1 MIWAATLVLLA
12 AGTGLFIWY
21 SGSVH
26 GSMFAARSGK
36 MTESAQPVQ
45 TAAALET
52 EKPIDADWI
61 DEEGNAYNY
70 RDDMISVLLMDVDY
84 MSEKSNWKNGMISN
98 GGNSDVL
105 ALVILN
111 KTTFDF
117 SILYIPRDTMA
128 DVLATDEAGN
138 YIDTVYT
145 NISTA
150 HSYGDGK
157 EVSCNCRLTL
167 FQDSSSVFP

>member
-1 MIWAATLVLLA
+1 
-12 AGTGLFIWY
+12 
-21 SGSVH
+21 
-26 GSMFAARSGK
+26 MFAARSGK

-98 GGNSDVL
+98 GGNSDML

-111 KTTFDF
+111 TTTFEF

-157 EVSCNCRLTL
+157 EVSCN
-167 FQDSSSVFP
+167 

>member
-21 SGSVH
+21 SGSVY

-52 EKPIDADWI
+52 EKLIDADWI

-84 MSEKSNWKNGMISN
+84 MSEKSHWKNGMISN

-105 ALVILN
+105 APVILN

-157 EVSCNCRLTL
+157 EVSCN
-167 FQDSSSVFP
+167 